1 MTRVALTGAS
11 GHLGANLVRL
21 LVEKDYDVSALVNRD
36 SRALEGLRCGQVRG
50 SILDSESLRAAFRGA
65 DIVYHLAAII
75 TLTHDRDG
83 RVWRTNVEGTTN
95 VVDACIACGV
105 RRLVHFSSI
114 HAFSAY
120 PLNEVVTEARVLA
133 DGRDLPVYDR
143 SKVAGELEALKG
155 IGRGVDVVIV
165 NPTAVIGPNDYKPSA
180 MGRVLLDLKARRM
193 PAVVR
198 GGFNWVDARDVGL
211 GAEAASRLGRS
222 GERYLLAG
230 HYKTLLDLAQIAS
243 EATGMAPPRFATP
256 VWMAKLALPFAA
268 LSSALSGKPAKFT
281 SASLRAVTHHQQVS
295 HDKAAHEL
303 GYAPRPL
310 DETIADTYRWFDEYG
325 YSRGEFTTG

>member
-11 GHLGANLVRL
+11 GHLGANLLRL
-21 LVEKDYDVSALVNRD
+21 LIEKDFDVRALVNRD
-36 SRALEGLRCGQVRG
+36 ARGVEGLRCEQARG
-50 SILDSESLRAAFRGA
+50 SILDSESLRAAFSDA

-75 TLTHDRDG
+75 TLTRDHDG
-83 RVWRTNVEGTTN
+83 RVWRTNVEGTRN
-95 VVDACIACGV
+95 VVDACVACGV
-105 RRLVHFSSI
+105 RRLVYFSSI

-120 PLNEVVTEARVLA
+120 PLNEVVTEARALA

-143 SKVAGELEALKG
+143 SKVVGELEALEG

-165 NPTAVIGPNDYKPSA
+165 NPTAVVGPNDYKPSA
-180 MGRVLLDLKARRM
+180 MGCVLLDLKACRL

-198 GGFNWVDARDVGL
+198 GGFNWVDARDVSM

-230 HYKTLLDLAQIAS
+230 HYRTLAGLARIAC
-243 EATGMAPPRFATP
+243 ETTDVPPPRFATP

-268 LSSALSGKPAKFT
+268 LSSAISRKPAKFT
-281 SASLRAVTHHQQVS
+281 RASLRAVTQHQQVS
-295 HDKAAHEL
+295 HEKAVREL

-310 DETIADTYRWFDEYG
+310 DETIADTYRWFEEHG
-325 YSRGEFTTG
+325 YE